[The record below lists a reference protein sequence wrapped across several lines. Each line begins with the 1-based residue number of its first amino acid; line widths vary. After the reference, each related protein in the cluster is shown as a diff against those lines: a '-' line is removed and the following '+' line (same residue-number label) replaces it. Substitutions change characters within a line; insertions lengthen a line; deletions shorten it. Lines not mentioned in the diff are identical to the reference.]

1 MIDSKYLESGL
12 RIKNESEKALLL
24 INKEEKKLK
33 DINEKLVN
41 ITKELEEMGK
51 DIEKKY
57 NSPEDAKIDIFKKLN
72 DIEVQS
78 ARLNK
83 ALEPLNKKME
93 SLRKEEDHLWN
104 TVKER
109 YPNMEEDD
117 IVKEFQNYI
126 KNKN

>member
-12 RIKNESEKALLL
+12 RIKKESEQALFL

-33 DINEKLVN
+33 DINEKLVK
-41 ITKELEEMGK
+41 ITEELEEMGK

-57 NSPEDAKIDIFKKLN
+57 NSPEDAKVDIFKKLN

-117 IVKEFQNYI
+117 IVKEFQSYI

>member
-12 RIKNESEKALLL
+12 RIKKESEKALLL

-126 KNKN
+126 KNK

>member
-12 RIKNESEKALLL
+12 RIKKESEQALFL

-33 DINEKLVN
+33 DINKKLVK
-41 ITKELEEMGK
+41 ITEELEEMGK

-109 YPNMEEDD
+109 YPNIEEDD
-117 IVKEFQNYI
+117 IVKEFQSYI